1 MRIVSIAKYLYFL
14 LGILLLSSC
23 LKEEEY
29 VASKEQERRQSAVDE
44 FRLHFD
50 ASYDEDRLRSLSSAE
65 GEQPLLFKGLQPM
78 WEHAKLD
85 KYSLDL
91 ESVEVPLKA
100 DELYLAIPQ
109 TLSPED
115 IDKYQRKVFSLSLL
129 REYNPHTK
137 FKQEFFVCYLPSKE
151 QLEKGLPRNYR
162 LATLPKDYE
171 GEIILFSLDLKP
183 LYRYRIGNGQIEEK
197 YIATKAKNS
206 LRGWVREE
214 ICTWAIIDTSWYVYQ
229 EGRPE
234 DAVYHPRF
242 KLDVICRS
250 RCEWQPEHIP
260 DVDNG
265 VIPNVGG
272 DGYND
277 NGRYYGGSGGGGSS
291 SGNSGSMVIAKI
303 YAVPL
308 RPGLNQII
316 RDEDLIGF
324 DNVLKAKLNK
334 AYDEMLSDDL
344 YKRIDE
350 LIGKSGKKLV
360 SMTCVKDIKGAAA
373 SVSNEWQFTFY
384 GIDNIDKY
392 RLSHEWLHM
401 AQMVLNRGVVDKNGV
416 KVTGQ
421 LEFEGWVLRDIIKMV
436 NKESPMAYTQEP
448 WAITEYVYEEEG
460 YRRQIEPDYGKWL
473 DLMTGGGK
481 HYPEGKID
489 SATFK
494 DAAKRFLKKNN
505 SYKDRGYSTNV
516 EYTPNLLNNIFDKTE
531 KK

>member
-78 WEHAKLD
+78 WEHGKLD

-129 REYNPHTK
+129 KEYNPHTK
-137 FKQEFFVCYLPSKE
+137 FKQEFFVCFLPSKG

-250 RCEWQPEHIP
+250 RYEWQPEDIALGP
-260 DVDNG
+260 DNG
-265 VIPNVGG
+265 IVPNVGG

-277 NGRYYGGSGGGGSS
+277 TGYYYSSGGSTTIEDKYKPKIDRGLSLII
-291 SGNSGSMVIAKI
+291 SGDRLEGFKDKDIEA
-303 YAVPL
+303 
-308 RPGLNQII
+308 LN
-316 RDEDLIGF
+316 
-324 DNVLKAKLNK
+324 A
-334 AYDEMLSDDL
+334 AYQKMLENPI

-350 LIGKSGKKLV
+350 LIKGSGKKLKKMILAGKHGFG
-360 SMTCVKDIKGAAA
+360 SAA
-373 SVSNEWQFTFY
+373 VLSNWTFKFY
-384 GIDNIDKY
+384 TRENINEF
-392 RLSHEWLHM
+392 RLSHEWIHM
-401 AQMVLNRGVVDKNGV
+401 AQMAKHKGVLDRNGKNTYGYM
-416 KVTGQ
+416 
-421 LEFEGWVLRDIIKMV
+421 EFEGWLLRDIIKKVDKNSPMV
-436 NKESPMAYTQEP
+436 NTREP
-448 WAITEYVYEEEG
+448 LAIRVSNLDKDG
-460 YRRQIEPDYGKWL
+460 YWVETLHEDYGKFL
-473 DLMTGGGK
+473 DSITGNGT
-481 HYPEGKID
+481 HYPRGKI
-489 SATFK
+489 SVARFK
-494 DAAKRFLKKNN
+494 ELAQLFLKYNT
-505 SYKDRGYSTNV
+505 SYNFSDHPTDT
-516 EYTPNLLNNIFDKTE
+516 EYAPTLLEEIFDVK
-531 KK
+531 